1 MEEEVKSPFTYLLEV
16 MNCAKAA
23 VEYGGKMDILTV
35 KPLMELGFGEGEMF
49 MRDFLTQ
56 FGTVE
61 NWDSCDDGIDD
72 DEHKPVWF
80 TVNERGRALGQIAI
94 DAEQQFKDL
103 YIPED
108 KMLSLAQK
116 HSNDIREK
124 WNSYL
129 EDAK

>member
-16 MNCAKAA
+16 MNYAKAA
-23 VEYGGKMDILTV
+23 VENGGKVDILTV
-35 KPLMELGFGEGEMF
+35 QPLMELEFGEGEMF

-61 NWDSCDDGIDD
+61 NWDSCDDGLD
-72 DEHKPVWF
+72 DEHEPVWF

-108 KMLSLAQK
+108 QMLILAQK
-116 HSNDIREK
+116 HSDDVRLNWERD
-124 WNSYL
+124 L

>member
-1 MEEEVKSPFTYLLEV
+1 MEEEVKAPFTYLLEV
-16 MNCAKAA
+16 MNYAKAA
-23 VEYGGKMDILTV
+23 VENGGKVDILTV
-35 KPLMELGFGEGEMF
+35 QPLMELGFGEGEMF

-61 NWDSCDDGIDD
+61 NWDSCDDGLD
-72 DEHKPVWF
+72 DEHEPVWF

-108 KMLSLAQK
+108 QMLILAQK
-116 HSNDIREK
+116 HSDDVRLNWERD
-124 WNSYL
+124 L